1 MFLISKFNTKKGR
14 RSAHNVIWLQSQFC
28 IVACDISF
36 SSLVIVEKPLIP
48 LRGFGLGIG
57 GGELP
62 LLDHCLHSIVADC
75 G

>member
-1 MFLISKFNTKKGR
+1 MAQGHISL
-14 RSAHNVIWLQSQFC
+14 SL
-28 IVACDISF
+28 SF

-62 LLDHCLHSIVADC
+62 LLDHCLHSIVADS